1 MQSLRRLRSALLVP
15 ALVLVVGLLASG
27 CGAYPQNIFENK
39 SDFAQDLDNL
49 FSKILIAMAVVF
61 FAVEGL
67 LIWVVIRYRRR
78 PGDRLPKQIHGHTT
92 LEIIWTAAPAVVLA
106 FVLVPTTE
114 TIFRTQ
120 AAPPPGTLQ
129 VNVIGHQFWWE
140 FEYPELGVITANEV
154 HMPVGQRITFNET
167 SADVIHSFWVPALG
181 GKRDVVPGRVNRLS
195 WTPNATGTF
204 PGQCAELCGY
214 SHANMRLRAV
224 VESQQDFDAWVAQQ
238 KAPAVTPTEPLA
250 VQGAQVFQQRG
261 CAGCHTI
268 AGTQAQARVGP
279 NLTHFGSRQTV
290 AAGIMDNTPE
300 NLRTWLADPPGV
312 KPGAA
317 MPNLGLNAEELD
329 ALVAY
334 LLALK

>member
-1 MQSLRRLRSALLVP
+1 MHSLRRFRATAILLVT
-15 ALVLVVGLLASG
+15 AVAVGLLASG

-61 FAVEGL
+61 FVVEGL
-67 LIWVVIRYRRR
+67 LIWVVIRYRQR
-78 PGDRLPKQIHGHTT
+78 PGDRLPKQIHGNTT
-92 LEIIWTAAPAVVLA
+92 LEIMWTAAPAVVLA
-106 FVLVPTTE
+106 FVLLPTTD

-120 AAPPPGTLQ
+120 APVPPGTLQ

-140 FEYPELGVITANEV
+140 FEYPDLGVITANEV
-154 HMPVGQRITFNET
+154 SMPVGQRVVFNET

-181 GKRDVVPGRVNRLS
+181 GKRDVVPGRVNRLN
-195 WTPNATGTF
+195 WTPNAVGTF

-214 SHANMRLRAV
+214 SHAHMRLRAMV
-224 VESQQDFDAWVAQQ
+224 RSPQDFEAWVAQQ

-268 AGTQAQARVGP
+268 SGTPAQARVGP
-279 NLTHFGSRQTV
+279 NLTHFGSRETV

-300 NLRTWLADPPGV
+300 NLRRWLADPPGV
-312 KPGAA
+312 KPGAL
-317 MPNLGLNAEELD
+317 MPNLGLSPEDLD

-334 LLALK
+334 LQALK